1 MTDGLI
7 AVTAA
12 TGGMGGRVARRLA
25 QRGVPQRLVVRD
37 AGRAPQLAEA
47 EVVAARGYEARAEM
61 EAALDG
67 VDTLFLVPANE
78 TADRVERHR
87 AAVDAAVAA
96 GVRRIVYLSFL
107 ACGPDA
113 TFTFARDHWHTE
125 QHVRAAGVAFTFVRM
140 SLYLDFLPNVVGR
153 DGVIRGPAGEGRFAP
168 VLRDDLA
175 DVVAAVLLGGDHD
188 GATYDVTGP
197 AALTLPEAAATLT
210 RLGGVPIAFEDE
222 TLEEAYAS
230 RAGYGAP
237 DWEVAGWV
245 STYTAIRSGELDVV
259 TDTVERLAG
268 HPPVGL
274 EAFVRTHPEAL
285 AHVVRQ

>member
-37 AGRAPQLAEA
+37 AGRAPQLPEA
-47 EVVAARGYEARAEM
+47 EVVAAAGYEARADM

-87 AAVDAAVAA
+87 TAVDAAVAA

-107 ACGPDA
+107 ACGPEA

-125 QHVRAAGVAFTFVRM
+125 QHVRAAGVALHLRPHEPVPR
-140 SLYLDFLPNVVGR
+140 LPAQPIGA

-175 DVVAAVLLGGDHD
+175 DVVAAVLLGEGHD

-197 AALTLPEAAATLT
+197 AAFTLGEAAATMTEVSGL
-210 RLGGVPIAFEDE
+210 PIAFADE
-222 TLEEAYAS
+222 TLEQAYAS
-230 RAGYGAP
+230 RSGYGAP

-245 STYTAIRSGELDVV
+245 TSYAAIGSGELDVA
-259 TDTVERLAG
+259 TDAVERLAG

-274 EAFVRTHPEAL
+274 EAYVRSHPEAL
-285 AHVVRQ
+285 GHVER

>member
-1 MTDGLI
+1 MSRGLI

-12 TGGMGGRVARRLA
+12 TGGMGGRVARRVA

-37 AGRAPQLAEA
+37 ARRAPQLAEA
-47 EVVAARGYEARAEM
+47 EVAAAPGYEARAEM
-61 EAALDG
+61 EAALDD
-67 VDTLFLVPANE
+67 VDTVFLVPANE

-87 AAVDAAVAA
+87 TAVDAAVAA

-140 SLYLDFLPNVVGR
+140 SLYFDLLPSMIGA

-168 VLRDDLA
+168 VSRDDLA
-175 DVVAAVLLGGDHD
+175 DVATAVLLGEGHD

-197 AALTLPEAAATLT
+197 STLTLAEAAATMARVSGL
-210 RLGGVPIAFEDE
+210 PIRFEDE
-222 TLEEAYAS
+222 TLEQAYAS
-230 RAGYGAP
+230 RSGYGAP

-245 STYTAIRSGELDVV
+245 TSYAAIGSGELDVV

-274 EAFVRTHPEAL
+274 EAYVRSHPEGL
-285 AHVVRQ
+285 AHVER